1 MASSSF
7 WFLFFVASAFSFF
20 TKSVL
25 GDNDGVVRRGK
36 GRYFNDETFGVVKHA
51 KEGTGVV
58 FDSDLIKFA
67 TKSSEFWC
75 PVVHIREKLYIG
87 KDNDRIDVAQ
97 KLRGFDEAILSLL
110 PRIEVL
116 EDKVDAYFQPPS
128 PPPSPPSPPPL
139 PSPPPQP
146 SPPSPPPV
154 ERYPKVAL
162 TSASSNGY
170 TVTASSDAYGGYG
183 FRIWGIYNHKV
194 VTNDGWHTDNSWSSN
209 GLTYN
214 GGRSISGSHEGEWN
228 KIQFPLPFL
237 LKYVI
242 IKSRIDNL
250 PQAPTEWSIIGSND
264 NSNWTL
270 LKKSYEQV
278 VVSGITVQ
286 VNAAA
291 SHTYFAL
298 VVHKTSTYWCTVSE
312 LEYYGYTV
320 SPPPSPPPS
329 LPPPP
334 RNTIITINGKQLYQ
348 DDDGWILLVAYNHV
362 ATENNALVPATAPQS
377 PTAGYSHIWLTDLG
391 LTADDVDSVRF
402 YCTSSRHNRVAHW
415 STSQAIAKQ
424 SVVYGVLGIF
434 QGYDK
439 WRTGTTKLDGHN
451 ASLPDSISDGW
462 GAGTSTILTS
472 CPSKGRGGC
481 TDLLTLPFYYWGG
494 DPKLWDIGGGNV
506 WQWSCDSNASDQ
518 PYDTLHQI
526 WFKKTS
532 AQ

>member
-67 TKSSEFWC
+67 TKSSVFWC

-170 TVTASSDAYGGYG
+170 TVTASSDAYYDGYG

-194 VTNDGWHTDNSWSSN
+194 VTNDGWHTDNSWSSD

-286 VNAAA
+286 VNAGA
-291 SHTYFAL
+291 SYTYFAL
-298 VVHKTSTYWCTVSE
+298 VVHKTSTDWCTVSE
-312 LEYYGYTV
+312 LEYYGYT
-320 SPPPSPPPS
+320 
-329 LPPPP
+329 L
-334 RNTIITINGKQLYQ
+334 
-348 DDDGWILLVAYNHV
+348 
-362 ATENNALVPATAPQS
+362 
-377 PTAGYSHIWLTDLG
+377 
-391 LTADDVDSVRF
+391 
-402 YCTSSRHNRVAHW
+402 
-415 STSQAIAKQ
+415 
-424 SVVYGVLGIF
+424 
-434 QGYDK
+434 
-439 WRTGTTKLDGHN
+439 
-451 ASLPDSISDGW
+451 
-462 GAGTSTILTS
+462 
-472 CPSKGRGGC
+472 
-481 TDLLTLPFYYWGG
+481 
-494 DPKLWDIGGGNV
+494 
-506 WQWSCDSNASDQ
+506 
-518 PYDTLHQI
+518 
-526 WFKKTS
+526 
-532 AQ
+532 